1 MGVTEGAAMISR
13 PTRASSV
20 RDDFSLEGGEAI
32 EMNRGSL
39 RSRSSTLD
47 TGTNERTWTEER
59 VITATTIKAKVSF
72 TG

>member
-1 MGVTEGAAMISR
+1 MISR

-20 RDDFSLEGGEAI
+20 RDNISLEGGKAI
-32 EMNRGSL
+32 EMNRDGSL

-47 TGTNERTWTEER
+47 TGTNERRRR
-59 VITATTIKAKVSF
+59 VITVTAVKAKVSF

>member
-1 MGVTEGAAMISR
+1 MISR

-47 TGTNERTWTEER
+47 TGTNERTRR
-59 VITATTIKAKVSF
+59 VITVTAVKAKVSF